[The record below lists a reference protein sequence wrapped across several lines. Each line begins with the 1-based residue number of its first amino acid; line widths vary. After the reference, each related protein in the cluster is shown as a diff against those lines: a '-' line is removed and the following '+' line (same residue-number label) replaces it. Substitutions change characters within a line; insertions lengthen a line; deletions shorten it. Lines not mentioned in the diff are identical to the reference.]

1 MQPALIALGI
11 TLAVSVM
18 VVQMFRLL
26 GKPQNLGS
34 ASGLNPCGN
43 RPNCVCSSDARPGF
57 HVDAWRSPEDYGQTV
72 RSLAVMLEKTRG
84 VRVVMLQP
92 ENGYLRAEFTTP
104 VCRFVDDVE
113 FLCQIDGPGSTIQ
126 VRSASRAGHSDL
138 GLNRR
143 RVGALHAAWL
153 KQIKT
158 DNAPLGTASPKVG

>member
-11 TLAVSVM
+11 TLAISVM

-104 VCRFVDDVE
+104 VCRFVDDV
-113 FLCQIDGPGSTIQ
+113 
-126 VRSASRAGHSDL
+126 HSETH
-138 GLNRR
+138 
-143 RVGALHAAWL
+143 LHE
-153 KQIKT
+153 
-158 DNAPLGTASPKVG
+158 